1 MSKIEWMEMFGDNLK
16 SLLDEK
22 KISQQGFAQ
31 ELGIS
36 ESTVSNYILGKRMPD
51 VRMILK
57 ISYILDCDLY
67 DLIDFGEMID

>member
-1 MSKIEWMEMFGDNLK
+1 MFGDNLK

-22 KISQQGFAQ
+22 RISQQGFAQ

>member
-1 MSKIEWMEMFGDNLK
+1 MSKTEWMEIFGDNLK

-22 KISQQGFAQ
+22 KMSQQGFAQ

>member
-22 KISQQGFAQ
+22 RISQQGFAQ